1 MGLMGRIGPMGLIG
15 AMEVGGKV
23 KNPSGVSSK
32 CNNERLGKPQRG
44 VVSNP
49 AFYFQGTL
57 P

>member
-1 MGLMGRIGPMGLIG
+1 MGRIGPMGLIG
-15 AMEVGGKV
+15 AMEVEGKA

-32 CNNERLGKPQRG
+32 CNNERLGKAQRG